1 MKRILSI
8 GIIGLLGV
16 MSIPSHAIA
25 QQINPM
31 SRAALDSL
39 VYPTVMAGADKVLKF
54 STTVCNMG
62 TVEETHP
69 EISLHYPFR
78 NVSADTVRITR
89 IRTLCGCTQSDDFP
103 RTLIPGEEDS
113 ITIRFL
119 PLGKLGKIHQRAYIY
134 TDVSTKP
141 VVCLEIIGRV
151 TEK

>member
-39 VYPTVMAGADKVLKF
+39 VYPPVMAGADTVLKF

>member
-1 MKRILSI
+1 MKRILFI
-8 GIIGLLGV
+8 AWIVLLGILG
-16 MSIPSHAIA
+16 IPGNVIA

-39 VYPTVMAGADKVLKF
+39 VYPPVMAGADKVLNF
-54 STTVCNMG
+54 SSSICNIG

-141 VVCLEIIGRV
+141 VACLEIIGRV

>member
-1 MKRILSI
+1 MKRILLI
-8 GIIGLLGV
+8 GWMSLLGILT
-16 MSIPSHAIA
+16 IPQEAIA
-25 QQINPM
+25 QQITPM

-39 VYPTVMAGADKVLKF
+39 VYPPLMKEAEKVLRF
-54 STTVCNMG
+54 STSVRQIHTVS
-62 TVEETHP
+62 ETHP

-103 RTLIPGEEDS
+103 RTLAPGEEGR

-119 PLGKLGKIHQRAYIY
+119 PLGKTGEIHQRAYVY
-134 TDVSTKP
+134 TDVSTQP
-141 VVCLEIIGRV
+141 VACLEIIGRV

>member
-8 GIIGLLGV
+8 GLIGLLVV

-39 VYPTVMAGADKVLKF
+39 VYPPVMTGADKVLKF
-54 STTVCNMG
+54 STSVCNIG

-69 EISLHYPFR
+69 EICLHYPFR

-119 PLGKLGKIHQRAYIY
+119 PLGKLGKIHQRAYVY
-134 TDVSTKP
+134 TDASTQP